1 MKGLAD
7 QHLARHRGLPEG
19 RRRQL
24 FLSHSRRA
32 GFITTEKPDVKKL
45 QGVGQARHL
54 SRVSV
59 AVGA

>member
-24 FLSHSRRA
+24 FLNHSRRA
-32 GFITTEKPDVKKL
+32 GLTTTEDDLLLATLLRPFP
-45 QGVGQARHL
+45 A
-54 SRVSV
+54 ST
-59 AVGA
+59 